1 MECARCFFSRDG
13 RTDEKKC
20 RVCGRSYRPSVN
32 VYLAFITLTYLV
44 FVAEFRYCLTGFRFA
59 IKARPSL
66 AVFHWLRYPVDILEH
81 PALILVMGGLMALL
95 VLAPVMVSMLHG
107 KRGGILLAVIAL
119 MLGPSWLLALLL
131 VASIW
136 IAGDYRLRLS
146 SRTLSAILA
155 CVPVWLFYLI
165 GSAASEDVVLPGAY
179 YLPALAAIV
188 IDIVL
193 IALIVAVLRR
203 LSWNARVAG
212 VLLFILCVIPIAA
225 HKIAVGD
232 DEIRYGVFSRTF
244 GLASNYFADIP
255 HSAVRADIEAEIKR
269 EADADAAAAGGNPAK
284 TATTETTGHPLQVPG
299 LAPAAVDRKA
309 REMRLRVAYETTILV
324 ENLRRQKEAVGQACR
339 RYLDEHPN
347 TRHRADILY
356 VLARSLDMALDT
368 RGLRD
373 ENQELDGGNLTVHFD
388 ASRIVGQE
396 SLALWQM
403 LRDQYPESPYAAEA
417 SVKIADCLVRQGHL
431 DQGMAAYDTVLKAFA
446 AVVDEPSVDTKDLSV
461 FTDVLKA
468 GSLLRRRAW
477 QERVEQQ
484 YAAAQ
489 RAMAFLQEN
498 RRPDG
503 SHDAVLKEYLS
514 LPPFLPAGRRR
525 EELAALLERAGQSPL
540 ADNLAYEIAMAEPVA
555 FTRRKML
562 TDVKDK
568 YARADG
574 AAMALVALAE
584 LEASNESNR
593 IESLRRAI
601 GYCDELIRD
610 YHTSYLSRVAEQKR
624 RQYERLLET
633 LGRGGSS

>member
-1 MECARCFFSRDG
+1 
-13 RTDEKKC
+13 
-20 RVCGRSYRPSVN
+20 
-32 VYLAFITLTYLV
+32 
-44 FVAEFRYCLTGFRFA
+44 
-59 IKARPSL
+59 L

-136 IAGDYRLRLS
+136 IAGDYRLRTFQPYALGHPGL
-146 SRTLSAILA
+146 RAR
-155 CVPVWLFYLI
+155 V
-165 GSAASEDVVLPGAY
+165 VVLPHRQRR
-179 YLPALAAIV
+179 
-188 IDIVL
+188 
-193 IALIVAVLRR
+193 LRR
-203 LSWNARVAG
+203 RGLARRLLSAG
-212 VLLFILCVIPIAA
+212 PGGHRHRHRPDCPDRGGAPPAFLECPRCRRPAVHLVRHSYCRPQ
-225 HKIAVGD
+225 IAVGD

-477 QERVEQQ
+477 Q
-484 YAAAQ
+484 
-489 RAMAFLQEN
+489 N
-498 RRPDG
+498 
-503 SHDAVLKEYLS
+503 
-514 LPPFLPAGRRR
+514 
-525 EELAALLERAGQSPL
+525 
-540 ADNLAYEIAMAEPVA
+540 
-555 FTRRKML
+555 
-562 TDVKDK
+562 
-568 YARADG
+568 
-574 AAMALVALAE
+574 
-584 LEASNESNR
+584 
-593 IESLRRAI
+593 
-601 GYCDELIRD
+601 
-610 YHTSYLSRVAEQKR
+610 
-624 RQYERLLET
+624 
-633 LGRGGSS
+633 GSSNSMRPPSAPWLFSRKTAVRTAATMPCSRST